1 MENKIIYMFTQS
13 CYIEKNTLE
22 LRNKLE
28 ELGYKYGGKERT
40 YGEAKALYCHFDR
53 FYECV
58 QKPSRYESIVNCK
71 DNEELFLAI
80 AALTNTT
87 DRNQWFIYDS
97 TDCIVEQLR
106 QKFWFQC
113 EEDKVEDM
121 MYYDSMYLN
130 CKKATLKE
138 IIEHFK

>member
-1 MENKIIYMFTQS
+1 MFQIT

-40 YGEAKALYCHFDR
+40 FGEAKVLYCHFDR

-58 QKPSRYESIVNCK
+58 QKPSRYESIVDCK
-71 DNEELFLAI
+71 DNEDLFLAI
-80 AALTNTT
+80 AALTNAT
-87 DRNQWFIYDS
+87 DKNQWFIYDS
-97 TDCIVEQLR
+97 TDCQVEQLR

-121 MYYDSMYLN
+121 MYYDCMYLN

-138 IIEHFK
+138 IIKHFK

>member
-1 MENKIIYMFTQS
+1 MEKIIYMFTQS

-58 QKPSRYESIVNCK
+58 QKPSRYESIVDCK

-87 DRNQWFIYDS
+87 DKNQWFIYDS
-97 TDCIVEQLR
+97 IDCIVEQLR

-138 IIEHFK
+138 IIEYFK

>member
-58 QKPSRYESIVNCK
+58 QKPSRYESIV
-71 DNEELFLAI
+71 ELSLI
-80 AALTNTT
+80 HISEPT
-87 DRNQWFIYDS
+87 RP
-97 TDCIVEQLR
+97 
-106 QKFWFQC
+106 
-113 EEDKVEDM
+113 
-121 MYYDSMYLN
+121 
-130 CKKATLKE
+130 
-138 IIEHFK
+138 